1 MKLGAVIVTYHPLL
15 NNVQLLIDRII
26 HAVEKIIIVDNNS
39 TNISEIENLTTAYA
53 TVELIKLNENTGIG
67 FAQNRGM
74 ERLLADVQIDAVILF
89 DHDSQPEMQMIDSLK
104 TAYQKMADSGNKQ
117 VGAVGPV
124 YVDPRTKNFYPV
136 VFHKGLKLNKY
147 YPVPGSTEPIVTTVL
162 IASGCLIPR
171 HSLEIAG
178 LMNEGFFVDY
188 VDIEW
193 SFRIQHQGYK
203 LYAIPDAF
211 MYHQVGDGRL
221 KVLGREIS
229 IHSPVRRYYLA
240 RNSILM
246 LKTGYIKKSYKVR
259 EAFYT
264 VSRVVVYLMLV
275 KHKRKYLW
283 YILNGWYDGLRGK
296 TGPSGFIQKQQR

>member
-1 MKLGAVIVTYHPLL
+1 MKLGAVIVTYHPVLNSIQLLL
-15 NNVQLLIDRII
+15 NNITQS
-26 HAVEKIIIVDNNS
+26 VEKVIVVDNDS
-39 TNISEIENLTTAYA
+39 INIDEIETLLEDNVQ
-53 TVELIKLNENTGIG
+53 VELIKLNTNTGIG
-67 FAQNRGM
+67 FAQNRGI
-74 ERLLADVQIDAVILF
+74 ERLLADTQIDGIILF
-89 DHDSQPEMQMIDSLK
+89 DHDSQPEPQMINSL
-104 TAYQKMADSGNKQ
+104 TAAYIKLKETPNAR

-136 VFHKGLKLNKY
+136 VFHKGITLKKY
-147 YPVPGSTEPIVTTVL
+147 YPKPGNNDPIITTVL

-171 HSLEIAG
+171 VTLELVG
-178 LMNEGFFVDY
+178 LMNEDFFIDY

-193 SFRIQHQGYK
+193 SFRVQRNGYK

-246 LKTGYIKKSYKVR
+246 LKTRYINKSYKVR

-264 VSRVVVYLMLV
+264 VSRVAVYLLLV
-275 KHKRKYLW
+275 KSKRKYLW

-296 TGPSGFIQKQQR
+296 VGPSGFIQKQKR